1 MREYIAYLRSTST
14 SINTS
19 VVIEGILRYEH
30 ADLLSRVGLNKGWA
44 QYLLQN
50 MGYVKRKA
58 TTKVKV
64 TVENFAELKADYLL
78 EIKQVIAMDEILA
91 ELIINL
97 I

>member
-1 MREYIAYLRSTST
+1 M
-14 SINTS
+14 
-19 VVIEGILRYEH
+19 VIVSAEGILRYEH
-30 ADLLSRVGLNKGWA
+30 ADLLSRVGLNKGWT

-58 TTKVKV
+58 TIKVKV
-64 TVENFAELKADYLL
+64 TVENFAELKEDYLL

-97 I
+97 V